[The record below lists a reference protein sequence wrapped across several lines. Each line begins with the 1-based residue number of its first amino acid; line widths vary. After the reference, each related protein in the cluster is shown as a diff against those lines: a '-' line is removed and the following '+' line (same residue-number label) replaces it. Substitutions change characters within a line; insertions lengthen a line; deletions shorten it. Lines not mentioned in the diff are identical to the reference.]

1 MAVSPRCKS
10 RVKGVSAIEITARQE
25 QIIQIVKNNSPIT
38 GERIAA
44 LLNVRRATLRPDLA
58 VLTMAGLLDARP
70 RVGYFYSGK
79 KPGLLAAEEIRRL
92 TVDDV
97 KAVPVVVQ
105 GGTSVY
111 DCIVTMFTEDTGTLF
126 IVGESGH
133 LEGVVSRKDLLK
145 VAMGQVDLPKIPVR
159 VVMTRVPNVVTVRGD
174 EFVYEAARLLVEH
187 EVDSLPVVE
196 PETVNDREALKVTG
210 RFTKTTVT
218 RILVEL
224 GDSTGSWLQRGDCF
238 PR

>member
-1 MAVSPRCKS
+1 M
-10 RVKGVSAIEITARQE
+10 
-25 QIIQIVKNNSPIT
+25 
-38 GERIAA
+38 
-44 LLNVRRATLRPDLA
+44 
-58 VLTMAGLLDARP
+58 
-70 RVGYFYSGK
+70 
-79 KPGLLAAEEIRRL
+79 AAEEIRRL

-97 KAVPVVVQ
+97 KAVPVVVL